1 MNQDIRRLMARVDI
15 KIQAVEDAIAR
26 NTDTKTV
33 DTVAM
38 LKQCVASAVSLFSS
52 GPTPTPTVRHSKST
66 RPLLPSN
73 RHDGVM
79 EWINNSSLDAVRL
92 QTPPLEDSSFE
103 RASLQTTAT
112 QLPAKKVAHSAAVLK
127 APPTPA
133 ASLPSPASSPADA
146 HNPPVSRRNPAR
158 LHPHHRLPPQQHPAP
173 GPVFMYMVPVDWQGQ
188 KKNDPN
194 TPTSP
199 AFPVQV
205 IYGPPPAL
213 CHHRRSL
220 QRPLVPFGPA
230 PPSSNAAS
238 QHSHWPAVSSTSA
251 SSLNSQAQPR
261 QQLQLQPEVQPPPK
275 VQPKRQFRTQQPPS
289 THARVRLRL
298 PSMPG
303 VGPSYGNSDNVSE
316 SRPAPKQKLS
326 KLQKAPRGS
335 GKAVVKPEK
344 GDKQQPG
351 LVENDAKKG
360 ISIGQ
365 PPSAKRRSQ
374 NPFSALRKLMP
385 GSVENLPRRQKLC
398 FVGDS
403 GCGKT
408 CLLT

>member
-1 MNQDIRRLMARVDI
+1 
-15 KIQAVEDAIAR
+15 
-26 NTDTKTV
+26 
-33 DTVAM
+33 
-38 LKQCVASAVSLFSS
+38 
-52 GPTPTPTVRHSKST
+52 
-66 RPLLPSN
+66 
-73 RHDGVM
+73 M

-92 QTPPLEDSSFE
+92 QTPPLEDPSFE
-103 RASLQTTAT
+103 RASTQTMAR
-112 QLPAKKVAHSAAVLK
+112 QLPVKKVAPSAVVLK

-146 HNPPVSRRNPAR
+146 HNPPVSQRNLAR

-173 GPVFMYMVPVDWQGQ
+173 GPVFMYMVPVDWQGK
-188 KKNDPN
+188 KKNHPN

-213 CHHRRSL
+213 CHHQRSS
-220 QRPLVPFGPA
+220 QQSLVPFGPA
-230 PPSSNAAS
+230 PPSSNPTS
-238 QHSHWPAVSSTSA
+238 QHSHWPTVSSTSA
-251 SSLNSQAQPR
+251 SSLDYQAQPR
-261 QQLQLQPEVQPPPK
+261 QQLQLQPAVQPPPK
-275 VQPKRQFRTQQPPS
+275 VRPNRQLRTQQLPP
-289 THARVRLRL
+289 THARVRLEL
-298 PSMPG
+298 PSMPRAG
-303 VGPSYGNSDNVSE
+303 LSYGNSDNVSE
-316 SRPAPKQKLS
+316 SRPAAKQKLS
-326 KLQKAPRGS
+326 KLQKQPRGS
-335 GKAVVKPEK
+335 GKAVVKPKK

-351 LVENDAKKG
+351 LVENDAKNG

-365 PPSAKRRSQ
+365 PASAKRNSQ

-385 GSVENLPRRQKLC
+385 GSAGNLPRRQKFC